1 MTIQRQLITII
12 KSIKKLIKIIE
23 NYFKIIIQTDKKLI
37 IIIIIIIIIRRRR
50 IIIVLLFILNNS
62 QFKKQAKTCLPLSI
76 IRDSA
81 CLSASLGDEGLL
93 SSANIPQIADVV
105 PGVVFLLFLLCF
117 QPIVY
122 LFLPRETSKMF
133 RCFVLTTKTTQSRP
147 KVFSVNCSISWK
159 FCCTSDDIF
168 HMSQN
173 SSQFGRQ

>member
-23 NYFKIIIQTDKKLI
+23 NYLKIIIQTDKKLI
-37 IIIIIIIIIRRRR
+37 IIIIIIIIIITRRR
-50 IIIVLLFILNNS
+50 IVIIVLLFILNNS
-62 QFKKQAKTCLPLSI
+62 QFIKQAKTCLPLSI

-81 CLSASLGDEGLL
+81 CLSASLGDKGLL

-105 PGVVFLLFLLCF
+105 LGVVFLLF
-117 QPIVY
+117 
-122 LFLPRETSKMF
+122 
-133 RCFVLTTKTTQSRP
+133 
-147 KVFSVNCSISWK
+147 FSVNCSIIWK